1 LTICRVAA
9 GQLSLRKGSYE
20 KAIEDAQE
28 LIRKAAKAGAQIIC
42 LPEHW
47 LLEYWKRATD
57 TPERLAETA
66 KAEHIFVITGANYT
80 HDQTSIR
87 IRSTSIDSNGRVI
100 GWQDKVHLFRDE
112 NKIALPGESY
122 KLFATPFAKFGITIC
137 YDNVFPEA
145 ARTIALEGA
154 DLLFV
159 PSRIITEGLN
169 PWLLYLKTR
178 ALENRIP
185 VIAPNVSDLPRYV
198 GGTVIIDLE
207 ENKNSPVVLPK
218 IIASSGTGEEV
229 IIANINLE
237 VTRKLRMNRLS
248 ERKPESYSGKLLCS
262 RAQNNSPPKKSGHI
276 HCSSV

>member
-1 LTICRVAA
+1 MFPAY
-9 GQLSLRKGSYE
+9 RKV
-20 KAIEDAQE
+20 
-28 LIRKAAKAGAQIIC
+28 LNIC

-47 LLEYWKRATD
+47 LLEYWKKATD
-57 TPERLAETA
+57 APERLAETA
-66 KAEHIFVITGANYT
+66 KAEHIFIITGANYT

-87 IRSTSIDSNGRVI
+87 IRSTIIDPDGRVI

-112 NKIALPGESY
+112 SKIALPGESY

-145 ARTIALEGA
+145 ARTIALQGA

-159 PSRIITEGLN
+159 PSRVITEGLN

-185 VIAPNVSDLPRYV
+185 VIAPNVSDPPRYD
-198 GGTVIIDLE
+198 GGTVIVDLE
-207 ENKNSPVVLPK
+207 ESENSPVVLPK

-229 IIANINLE
+229 IVANLNLE
-237 VTRKLRMNRLS
+237 VTRKLRVNRLS
-248 ERKPESYSGKLLCS
+248 ERRPESY
-262 RAQNNSPPKKSGHI
+262 QV
-276 HCSSV
+276 SSQRFVN